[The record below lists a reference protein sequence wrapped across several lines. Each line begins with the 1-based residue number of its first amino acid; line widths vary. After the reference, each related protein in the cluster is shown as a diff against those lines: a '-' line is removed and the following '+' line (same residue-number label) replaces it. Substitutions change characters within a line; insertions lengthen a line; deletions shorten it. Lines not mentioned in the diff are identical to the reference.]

1 MGDKTGILWTDA
13 TWNPLTGCSRV
24 SDGCKF
30 CYAEARAGT
39 RLKDSPRY
47 KGLTKMTANGP
58 RWTGEVRVID
68 EVLDQPIRWTK
79 PRLVFVNSMS
89 DLFHQNVAFD
99 DIAAIFGIMAA
110 SPNHIFQVLTKRP
123 KEMLEWFQRLT
134 KEAKEAAGDG
144 YDLSGD
150 CELQYINDAA
160 LELLGFV
167 ADKTTTKQK
176 PKRVAC
182 GASWPLPNVWL
193 GVSTE
198 NQKAADERI
207 PLLLQCPAAVYW
219 ISYEPALGPLDLA
232 MYLSVYSGGLDW
244 VVAGGESGK
253 NARPAH
259 PDWFRDLRDQC
270 LASEVPY
277 IFKQWGEWKLHEPF
291 TMPAGPDSTLRTRE
305 GKRAPRLRS
314 IYVALNGCTSD
325 DPVGP
330 LMAKVGKR
338 QAGRLLDGE
347 ICDGYPPN
355 LIRETGALH
364 ER

>member
-58 RWTGEVRVID
+58 RWTGEIRVID

-89 DLFHQNVAFD
+89 DLFHENVSFA
-99 DIAAIFGIMAA
+99 DIALIFGVMAA
-110 SPNHIFQVLTKRP
+110 SPNHTFQTLTKRP
-123 KEMLEWFQRLT
+123 KRMLEWFQWLT
-134 KEAKEAAGDG
+134 EKAKEAAGDE
-144 YDLSGD
+144 YDLSGAS
-150 CELQYINDAA
+150 ELTYIMDEAA
-160 LELLGFV
+160 HRFPRKV
-167 ADKTTTKQK
+167 S
-176 PKRVAC
+176 C

-277 IFKQWGEWKLHEPF
+277 IFKQWGEWKPHEPF
-291 TMPAGPDSTLRTRE
+291 TMPVGSDSILRTRE
-305 GKRAPRLRS
+305 GKRAPRLQS
-314 IYVALNGCTSD
+314 KFVAPDGSVSD
-325 DPVGP
+325 DPVGT

-347 ICDGYPPN
+347 TCDGYPPN
-355 LIRETGALH
+355 LIRRVE
-364 ER
+364 